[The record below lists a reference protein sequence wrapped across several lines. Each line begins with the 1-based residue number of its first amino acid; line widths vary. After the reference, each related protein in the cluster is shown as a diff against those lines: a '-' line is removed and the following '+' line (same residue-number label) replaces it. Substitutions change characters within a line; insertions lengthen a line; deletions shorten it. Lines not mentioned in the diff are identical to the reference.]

1 MGLHRF
7 GYAWTELKTRAKQH
21 WGHLPDDDFTEV
33 ERRRDRLA
41 RLIQE
46 RYGVGRD
53 EADRQVDL
61 WFGRDAG
68 AATPAA

>member
-1 MGLHRF
+1 MSLHRL
-7 GYAWTELKTRAKQH
+7 GYAWTELKSRAKQH
-21 WGHLPDDDFTEV
+21 WGRLPDDDLDEV

-53 EADRQVDL
+53 EADRQVDQWL
-61 WFGRDAG
+61 GRDRH
-68 AATPAA
+68 AAARAA